1 MTDAAHQVIL
11 AEENA
16 IAAFPIRRFRRF
28 AHIEAYVQQLVTHPW
43 WSARFPD
50 APLEI
55 VLQRRSRSA
64 TYSAAGCSGAGEWID
79 ATMVDRPGFIWLID
93 GHGWGLETVLHEFA
107 HLAAGPATGH
117 GAEFR
122 DALGELGVTRRASR
136 PGPRFRTGSPRP
148 GSPLSTTETP
158 GRTTGSLGHG
168 RTLDH
173 RCGDGTVGDTRGAL
187 HPLTDPLG

>member
-1 MTDAAHQVIL
+1 MHAMVTDAAHQVIL

-16 IAAFPIRRFRRF
+16 IVAFPLRRFRRF

-122 DALGELGVTRRASR
+122 DALGELWRHEAGIEAWAALQDGFASAGLTAFDHR
-136 PGPRFRTGSPRP
+136 GAEPHDGFPRP
-148 GSPLSTTETP
+148 RP
-158 GRTTGSLGHG
+158 
-168 RTLDH
+168 
-173 RCGDGTVGDTRGAL
+173 
-187 HPLTDPLG
+187 HP